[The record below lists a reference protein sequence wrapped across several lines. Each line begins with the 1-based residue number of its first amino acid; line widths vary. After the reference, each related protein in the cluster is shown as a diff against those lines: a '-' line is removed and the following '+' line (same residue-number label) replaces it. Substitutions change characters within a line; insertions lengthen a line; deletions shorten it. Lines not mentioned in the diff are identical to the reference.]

1 MVILVNTHR
10 TSKALAT
17 IFYQHSLDLTQDH
30 IGYISNAIETVRLDD
45 DVASVIQRCTRGA
58 VCEALQDRDSTPA
71 TATMD
76 LRGGNQMLTV
86 NRSVRGCGVGAG
98 SHTLQEVMQN
108 RKVKE
113 AIV

>member
-17 IFYQHSLDLTQDH
+17 ISYQHSLDLAQDH
-30 IGYISNAIETVRLDD
+30 IGHISNAIETIHLDD

-58 VCEALQDRDSTPA
+58 VGEALQDRDSTPA
-71 TATMD
+71 TATTD
-76 LRGGNQMLTV
+76 LHGENQMLTM

-98 SHTLQEVMQN
+98 SHAFQEVTQK
-108 RKVKE
+108 RKVME